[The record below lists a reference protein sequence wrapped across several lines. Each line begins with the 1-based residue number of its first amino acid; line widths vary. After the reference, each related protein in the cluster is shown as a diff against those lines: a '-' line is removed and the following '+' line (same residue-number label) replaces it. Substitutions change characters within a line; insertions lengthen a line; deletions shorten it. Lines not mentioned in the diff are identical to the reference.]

1 MRSTILALLAVG
13 AISAAGSS
21 PAAAFDFPYC
31 ADSLVEGRL
40 CIFSSY
46 DQCQASASGRGASCI
61 VNPIV
66 AFGQQS
72 PQPPRDRR
80 ARRIYDY

>member
-1 MRSTILALLAVG
+1 MRSTILALLAIG

-31 ADSLVEGRL
+31 ADSRTEGRL
-40 CIFSSY
+40 CIFTSY
-46 DQCQASASGRGASCI
+46 NQCMASASGRGASCI

-66 AFGQQS
+66 AFGEQS
-72 PQPPRDRR
+72 SPPVRDRR
-80 ARRIYDY
+80 GRRVYDY

>member
-13 AISAAGSS
+13 AISAAGSG

-31 ADSLVEGRL
+31 ADSMVEGRL
-40 CIFSSY
+40 CVFSSY

-61 VNPIV
+61 INPIV

-72 PQPPRDRR
+72 PQPPRDRH
-80 ARRIYDY
+80 ARRISDY